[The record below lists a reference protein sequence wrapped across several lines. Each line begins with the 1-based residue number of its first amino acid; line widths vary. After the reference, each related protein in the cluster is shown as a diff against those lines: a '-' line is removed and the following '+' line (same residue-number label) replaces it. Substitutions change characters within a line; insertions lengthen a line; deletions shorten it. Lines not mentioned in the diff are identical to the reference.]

1 MCSFMQCIL
10 LQFKLYRRN
19 VPFSSSSTVPGMGE
33 RHPSGTRNDP
43 LLSILFPSCFAEFHL
58 RKIAQKHTRVEHYHD
73 GELCDRLYHI
83 LTFPRRTG
91 VFENDEHSRFRIHVR
106 GTSSDGQT
114 TQSVPISAHYFLFN
128 LSVCFD
134 STNQTKALQSPFNI
148 MGNGDLTV
156 GHSHPSTSPVR
167 YRNRVCFGMDHL
179 EICLS
184 QA

>member
-33 RHPSGTRNDP
+33 RHPSSTRNDP

-134 STNQTKALQSPFNI
+134 STNQTKALQSPFHAHA
-148 MGNGDLTV
+148 LTYP
-156 GHSHPSTSPVR
+156 HR
-167 YRNRVCFGMDHL
+167 RRVIQLHHRRHNY
-179 EICLS
+179 
-184 QA
+184 